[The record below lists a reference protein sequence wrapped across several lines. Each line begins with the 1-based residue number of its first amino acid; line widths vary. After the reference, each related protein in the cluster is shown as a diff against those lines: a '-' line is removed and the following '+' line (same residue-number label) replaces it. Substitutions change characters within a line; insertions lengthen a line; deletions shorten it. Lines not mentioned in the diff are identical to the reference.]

1 MMRGLIPL
9 RHKGF
14 RYLVGG
20 QLASNFGDAC
30 YAVALPWYVL
40 AEHGGTLLLGT
51 VLVAYGVP
59 RTVLVAFGGS
69 ASDRWRPWSVMMTS
83 DIVRTVAAA
92 ALAVVAFAG
101 PARAELLIPVAIVLG
116 AGEGLFL
123 PGSFAIVPSL
133 LPDDDLQA
141 GNALSSS
148 TTSLAALA
156 GPAVGGALVAFLG
169 PADAFAI
176 DAASF
181 ALSALSLAGVRSVQ
195 RRAGA
200 APAVPATTPS
210 GGKVTLRGLL
220 RAEPVL
226 VIIMVIVTAAN
237 LGSGGLGEVAIP
249 ALAHG
254 PLHTGASGYGIL
266 VAAMGA
272 GALIGTLA
280 AGHMRTFRR
289 PAMAASWV
297 YLVGD
302 GCTVLVPYLGGAI
315 GAGVALL
322 IFGVT
327 NGFGNVVVITAI
339 QRWAPAQV
347 LGRVMGILV
356 LSAFGIFPISVALGA
371 LVVYGLGPAAFFP
384 ISAGIL
390 AAAVLGGLT
399 RARWR
404 NLGSATP
411 DPSAVGVPPDQ
422 DPPTGV
428 VPEQPAN
435 AAPTA

>member
-1 MMRGLIPL
+1 MMRSLVPL

-14 RYLVGG
+14 RFLVGG

-83 DIVRTVAAA
+83 DLVRTVAAA

-101 PARAELLIPVAIVLG
+101 PARAEFLIPVAVLLG

-123 PGSFAIVPSL
+123 PGSFAIVPGL

-169 PADAFAI
+169 PAPAFAI

-200 APAVPATTPS
+200 AAPVVTPS
-210 GGKVTLRGLL
+210 GTKLTLRRLL
-220 RAEPVL
+220 RREPVL
-226 VIIMVIVTAAN
+226 VIIMAIVTAAN

-272 GALIGTLA
+272 GALVGTLA
-280 AGHMRTFRR
+280 AGAVRRFRR
-289 PAMAASWV
+289 PAIVGSMV
-297 YLVGD
+297 YLAEVAFAALAPYVG
-302 GCTVLVPYLGGAI
+302 GPV
-315 GAGVALL
+315 GAGVALAL
-322 IFGVT
+322 FGLM
-327 NGFGNVVVITAI
+327 NGFANIVVITAI
-339 QRWAPAQV
+339 QRWAPPQV
-347 LGRVMGILV
+347 LGRVMSILV
-356 LSAFGIFPISVALGA
+356 LSAFGIFPISVAFGA
-371 LVVYGLGPAAFFP
+371 LVVNGLGAAAFFP

-390 AAAVLGGLT
+390 ALAVLGGLAS
-399 RARWR
+399 RRWR
-404 NLGSATP
+404 DLGST
-411 DPSAVGVPPDQ
+411 SGVPVDV
-422 DPPTGV
+422 T
-428 VPEQPAN
+428 PENQPS
-435 AAPTA
+435 PQPSV